1 MNRLHAIL
9 CRKLSHWH
17 TWAAMALA
25 GVRVLELAGLA
36 PVPFCGMILADFGAK
51 VIRVDKANTT
61 FSSDAMARG
70 KRSIALNLK
79 TPQGIGVLKTLC
91 KQSDVLIEPFRHGKL
106 LRRYTQGVIHGDSS
120 AVQEGRAE
128 NSQNVGKESYTE
140 IAGLLSRLG
149 KKHENPTFPMNML
162 ADFAGGSYTCAL
174 GIVMSLF
181 ERTRSG
187 RGQVIDSSMVEG
199 AAYLGSFVW
208 KSQKLGLWSRPR
220 GENMLDGGAPFY
232 NTYVT
237 TDGKYMA
244 VGAIEPQFYKELLK
258 GLDLDPSDLPD
269 QMSFSDWPEM
279 KKQFAVKFLEKTQDQ
294 WCQIFD
300 GTDACVTPV
309 LSFDNVAIHQHNKER
324 GSFFSNDDGDV
335 SPRPAP
341 LLSRTPAEPSS
352 SRDPFIGEHTHEVL
366 AEHGFSAKQI
376 SDLKS
381 SKVISCHNPKSQL

>member
-1 MNRLHAIL
+1 
-9 CRKLSHWH
+9 
-17 TWAAMALA
+17 MALA

-61 FSSDAMARG
+61 FSSDTMARG
-70 KRSIALNLK
+70 KKSIALNLK
-79 TPQGIGVLKTLC
+79 TPQGISVLKTLC
-91 KQSDVLIEPFRHGKL
+91 KQSDVLIEPFRHGVMENLGIGPEVL
-106 LRRYTQGVIHGDSS
+106 LKENPQLIYARLSGFGQSGKYAKS
-120 AVQEGRAE
+120 AGHDLNYV
-128 NSQNVGKESYTE
+128 SVS
-140 IAGLLSRLG
+140 GLLSRLG

-237 TDGKYMA
+237 VDGKYMA

-324 GSFFSNDDGDV
+324 GSFFSNDEGYV

-366 AEHGFSAKQI
+366 AEHGFSAKEI

-381 SKVISCHNPKSQL
+381 SRVISCHNPKSQL

>member
-1 MNRLHAIL
+1 
-9 CRKLSHWH
+9 
-17 TWAAMALA
+17 MALA

-36 PVPFCGMILADFGAK
+36 PVPLCGMILADFGAK
-51 VIRVDKANTT
+51 VIRVDKYNTT
-61 FSSDAMARG
+61 FSSDTMARG

-79 TPQGIGVLKTLC
+79 TPEGIGILKTLC
-91 KQSDVLIEPFRHGKL
+91 KQSDVLIEPFRHGVMESL
-106 LRRYTQGVIHGDSS
+106 GIGPEVILKENPQLIYARLSGFGQSGKYAKS
-120 AVQEGRAE
+120 AGHDLNFV
-128 NSQNVGKESYTE
+128 SIS
-140 IAGLLSRLG
+140 GLLSRLG
-149 KKHENPTFPMNML
+149 KQHENPTFPMNLL

-232 NTYVT
+232 TTYVT
-237 TDGKYMA
+237 ADGKYMA

-258 GLDLDPSDLPD
+258 GLDLDPSDLPN
-269 QMSFSDWPEM
+269 QMSFSDWPSL
-279 KKQFAVKFLEKTQDQ
+279 KKQFAVKFLEKTQEQ
-294 WCQIFD
+294 WCQIYD

-309 LSFDNVAIHQHNKER
+309 LSFDNVEIHQHNKER
-324 GSFFSNDDGDV
+324 GSFFSNDEGEV

-352 SRDPFIGEHTHEVL
+352 SRDPFIGEHTNEVL
-366 AEHGFSAKQI
+366 AEYGFSAKEI

-381 SKVISCHNPKSQL
+381 CRAISCHNPKSQL

>member
-1 MNRLHAIL
+1 
-9 CRKLSHWH
+9 
-17 TWAAMALA
+17 MALA

-91 KQSDVLIEPFRHGKL
+91 KQSDVLIEPFRHGVMENLGIGPEVL
-106 LRRYTQGVIHGDSS
+106 LKENPQIIYARLSGFGQSGKYAKS
-120 AVQEGRAE
+120 AGHDLNYV
-128 NSQNVGKESYTE
+128 SIS
-140 IAGLLSRLG
+140 GLLSRLG

-237 TDGKYMA
+237 ADGKYMA

>member
-1 MNRLHAIL
+1 
-9 CRKLSHWH
+9 
-17 TWAAMALA
+17 MALA

-36 PVPFCGMILADFGAK
+36 PAPFCGMILADFGAK
-51 VIRVDKANTT
+51 VIRVDKANAAY
-61 FSSDAMARG
+61 SSDTMARG

-79 TPQGIGVLKTLC
+79 TPQGISVLKTLC
-91 KQSDVLIEPFRHGKL
+91 KQSDILIEPFRHGVMEGL
-106 LRRYTQGVIHGDSS
+106 GLGPEVILKENPQLIYARLSGFGQSGKYAKS
-120 AVQEGRAE
+120 AGHDINYV
-128 NSQNVGKESYTE
+128 SIS
-140 IAGLLSRLG
+140 GLLSRLG
-149 KKHENPTFPMNML
+149 KKHETPTFPMNLL
-162 ADFAGGSYTCAL
+162 ADFAGGSYICAL

-208 KSQKLGLWSRPR
+208 RSQKLGLWSRPR

-232 NTYVT
+232 STYVT
-237 TDGKYMA
+237 ADGKYMA

-258 GLDLDPSDLPD
+258 GLDIDPSDLPD
-269 QMSFSDWPEM
+269 QMSFSDWAEV
-279 KKQFAVKFLEKTQDQ
+279 KKQFAVKFLEKTQEQ

-309 LSFDNVAIHQHNKER
+309 LSFDDVTIHPHNKER
-324 GSFFSNDDGDV
+324 GSFFTNDEGDV

-341 LLSRTPAEPSS
+341 LLSRTPAAPSS

-366 AEHGFSAKQI
+366 AESGFSAKEI
-376 SDLKS
+376 SDLQS
-381 SKVISCHNPKSQL
+381 SGIISHPNPKSQL